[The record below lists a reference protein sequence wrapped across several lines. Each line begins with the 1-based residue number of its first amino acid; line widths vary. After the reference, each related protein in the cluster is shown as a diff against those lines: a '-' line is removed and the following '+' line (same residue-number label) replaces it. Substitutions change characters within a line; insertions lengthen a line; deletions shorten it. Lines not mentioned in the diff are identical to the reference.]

1 VDRPRMTA
9 LTIPSRWFSTVDA
22 NWMVLFY
29 ELFRSCFFEINRA
42 VSGVFCP
49 ALEGEKKSLPGVNPA
64 GKKKRE
70 GDPQGIRSADFGRS
84 SGICA

>member
-1 VDRPRMTA
+1 MGQNRKTYSEAFKKQVA
-9 LTIPSRWFSTVDA
+9 I
-22 NWMVLFY
+22 VLFY